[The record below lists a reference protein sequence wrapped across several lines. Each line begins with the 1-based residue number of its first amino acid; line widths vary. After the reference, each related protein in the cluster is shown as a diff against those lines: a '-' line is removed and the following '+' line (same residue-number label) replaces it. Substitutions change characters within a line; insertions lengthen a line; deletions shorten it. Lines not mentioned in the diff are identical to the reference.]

1 MSTVDV
7 MDEISTK
14 FQTGNNSSEELTTLA
29 QRVSA
34 VDNGLTP
41 YKGAL
46 LATAALGVLANS
58 VVLGGFFFAGRI
70 KMNTSSALIANHTT
84 LELSTAPTSVV
95 ITFVNHTQS
104 MNSDHRRRQDLD
116 DVS

>member
-14 FQTGNNSSEELTTLA
+14 FQTGNDSSEELTTLA

-34 VDNGLTP
+34 VYHYSVPFKATQL
-41 YKGAL
+41 AL
-46 LATAALGVLANS
+46 AVLGVLTNAM
-58 VVLGGFFFAGRI
+58 VLGGFFFAGRI
-70 KMNTSSALIANHTT
+70 KMNSSSALIANHTT
-84 LELSTAPTSVV
+84 LELSTALTSVV